1 MLQETWEN
9 ARYNG
14 DNFSR
19 IGNEVARE
27 FGVFYMKMSPIVVYP
42 MVAPWLLFWPDID
55 WYLLELKRKEKDQ
68 IDLVNAFKYLINKD
82 YKEFVHVYTDGSKK
96 PETGVTGYGV
106 AIPAKGIGINRRTS
120 DFLGV
125 YTVEMVAVLVA
136 LRWVEKTRQEK
147 VLICSDSSL
156 VLESFRSFHSK
167 SRQDVLYEVSNKDY
181 KSRRTGTIYV
191 GSSSCRGEREW
202 AGGWI
207 GKKGFKEGKNRNAN

>member
-1 MLQETWEN
+1 MTNYWANLQGHNDFHPTKEVLQETWEN

-27 FGVFYMKMSPIVVYP
+27 FGVFYMKMSPTVVYP
-42 MVAPWLLFWPDID
+42 MEAPWLLVWPDID

-125 YTVEMVAVLVA
+125 YTVEVVAVLVA
-136 LRWVEKTRQEK
+136 LRWVEKNKTRK
-147 VLICSDSSL
+147 GSDML
-156 VLESFRSFHSK
+156 RFIL
-167 SRQDVLYEVSNKDY
+167 SR
-181 KSRRTGTIYV
+181 
-191 GSSSCRGEREW
+191 
-202 AGGWI
+202 
-207 GKKGFKEGKNRNAN
+207 